1 MKFHSQNGGVRREGS
16 RLDEAYL
23 SNRWE
28 LGVTIWGD
36 DRPDDALSIPES
48 LPRSRNV
55 PGTFLVVTL
64 DYHHPRLSNHR
75 NFATAGSWEVG
86 KVVA

>member
-1 MKFHSQNGGVRREGS
+1 MREGS
-16 RLDEAYL
+16 RLDEVYL

-28 LGVTIWGD
+28 LGVTICGGE
-36 DRPDDALSIPES
+36 RPDDALSIPDLYES
-48 LPRSRNV
+48 LLRSRNV
-55 PGTFLVVTL
+55 PGTFLMVTL